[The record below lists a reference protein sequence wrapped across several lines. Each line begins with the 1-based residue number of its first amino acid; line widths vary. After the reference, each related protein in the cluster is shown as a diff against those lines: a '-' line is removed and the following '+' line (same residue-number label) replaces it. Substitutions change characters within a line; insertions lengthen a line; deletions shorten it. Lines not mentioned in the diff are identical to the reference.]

1 MAYVT
6 MNSPV
11 LAVVAGLS
19 AHLFVARFEL
29 WPRALLLVTTA
40 GLGAGV
46 SYMHLGKDVP
56 FGASLLM
63 ATRFTSILL
72 TTMFASMTIY
82 RIFFHR
88 LASIPGPLSL
98 KLTKW
103 SLVSTDL
110 NGQRA
115 HYIKNLHEQY
125 GDVVRT
131 GPREV
136 SINSPAVIAAIG
148 GASSPCQKG
157 PWYIRAHGGKGPRA
171 LSLHSTVDKGH
182 HSARRRIWDAGFN
195 AKALRSY
202 EMEIKRTT
210 DALVEQ
216 MQVHSEDNKVVNLEE
231 WCMFYGF
238 DIMGKV
244 GFSRSFDLIGQAS
257 LSRGVKVSS
266 HLMLVYRG
274 AGLISFSP
282 LVVPL

>member
-1 MAYVT
+1 MADVT
-6 MNSPV
+6 MNPTV
-11 LAVVAGLS
+11 LAVAAGFTT
-19 AHLFVARFEL
+19 HLFVARYEL
-29 WPRALLLVTTA
+29 WPRVLLLVTTA

-46 SYMHLGKDVP
+46 SYLHLEKSMSM
-56 FGASLLM
+56 GASLSM
-63 ATRFTSILL
+63 AAR
-72 TTMFASMTIY
+72 FASVLLATLFSSMAIY

-88 LASIPGPLSL
+88 LASIPGPFSL

-115 HYIKNLHEQY
+115 HYIKRLHQQY

-131 GPREV
+131 GPREI

-148 GASSPCQKG
+148 GASSPCVKG
-157 PWYIRAHGGKGPRA
+157 PWYVGVHGGKGPRA

-210 DALVEQ
+210 EALVEQ

-244 GFSRSFDLIGQAS
+244 GFSRSFDLIGQGS
-257 LSRGVKVSS
+257 LSRGVKVRSDC
-266 HLMLVYRG
+266 RG
-274 AGLISFSP
+274 Y
-282 LVVPL
+282 VPSC